1 MVDHREIIRHLQSKR
16 IPFVLTGMHG
26 MSSWIGRIRATNDV
40 DILVKGKGTHLG
52 DPAPPLAAPVT
63 VQLMRG
69 DGAACWEAV
78 FTRPVVNDQG
88 RFNARCD

>member
-1 MVDHREIIRHLQSKR
+1 M
-16 IPFVLTGMHG
+16 
-26 MSSWIGRIRATNDV
+26 RAK
-40 DILVKGKGTHLG
+40 ILVKGKGANLG
-52 DPAPPLAAPVT
+52 NPAPPLMSPVT

-78 FTRPVVNDQG
+78 FTRPTVNDQG